1 VGDVVVTPERRR
13 LLQKAGLSNPVL
25 DKFLT
30 AVGDW
35 ADVGTRMRRPMQ
47 SATDEQVAAARP
59 VARRLLPE
67 LFEDSW

>member
-13 LLQKAGLSNPVL
+13 LLQKAGLSNPAL

-35 ADVGTRMRRPMQ
+35 GGRRHANAPADAVGN
-47 SATDEQVAAARP
+47 
-59 VARRLLPE
+59 
-67 LFEDSW
+67 